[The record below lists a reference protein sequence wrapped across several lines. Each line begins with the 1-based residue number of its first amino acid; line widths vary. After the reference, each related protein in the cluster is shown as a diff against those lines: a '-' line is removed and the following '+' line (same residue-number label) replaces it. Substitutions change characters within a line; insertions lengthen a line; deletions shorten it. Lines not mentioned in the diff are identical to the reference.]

1 MAQKSNLQI
10 FMDLVKAREQANKL
24 DEAAKSI
31 RKESSRFEEC
41 RADIKQSWEGDNAN
55 SFTGKMG
62 IVSDDLAKIAKQLE
76 KTADVIRK
84 NAQKIHDAEM
94 EAKRLAEI
102 RK

>member
-1 MAQKSNLQI
+1 
-10 FMDLVKAREQANKL
+10 
-24 DEAAKSI
+24 
-31 RKESSRFEEC
+31 
-41 RADIKQSWEGDNAN
+41 
-55 SFTGKMG
+55 MG